1 MVFPSFLADFF
12 EDFAFDMEDWPFE
25 ELEDLLRLTEEA
37 QDVSAMQDV
46 RTLRVD
52 DGFKVE
58 ELLLLVGC
66 LAAITCSSA

>member
-1 MVFPSFLADFF
+1 
-12 EDFAFDMEDWPFE
+12 MEDWPFE

-58 ELLLLVGC
+58 ELLL
-66 LAAITCSSA
+66 